1 MISTSHRDHHWYH
14 SQIDDIIMI
23 IIVFIIKLMISICHQ
38 WLIMFNTGTSIL
50 RRLPRQALTRA
61 PLSRERWTKTVLF
74 LGKQVSTIN
83 VQNNVM
89 IKNAVSKNKTLL
101 RDYETK
107 DDPNFSE
114 NKAFHPNYIYQLAIP
129 FESWLFFS
137 STENETNLVSSFPI
151 LSLKKLCLFAFYKK

>member
-1 MISTSHRDHHWYH
+1 MSSLSFSNRWYQQVIVIIIDIIIKSMISSWSSLLSLSND
-14 SQIDDIIMI
+14 IDMSS
-23 IIVFIIKLMISICHQ
+23 MTSICHQ

-129 FESWLFFS
+129 FESWLFF
-137 STENETNLVSSFPI
+137 LA
-151 LSLKKLCLFAFYKK
+151 L